1 MANEL
6 EREVRELRQANEI
19 LKKGETIFR
28 HWSEDNGR
36 THISRRRSSS
46 ARSANDRVHRRSS
59 WRLWC
64 RADLPGLTLGELID
78 SITIH
83 HDAERGHTALLED
96 KLLELLRFGYIKKA
110 ASLST
115 AACSLKLVAG
125 VGFEPTTFRL

>member
-1 MANEL
+1 MRQYTGRRLSKIDVAAG
-6 EREVRELRQANEI
+6 VRCNAY
-19 LKKGETIFR
+19 
-28 HWSEDNGR
+28 GR
-36 THISRRRSSS
+36 F
-46 ARSANDRVHRRSS
+46 
-59 WRLWC
+59 
-64 RADLPGLTLGELID
+64 TLGELID
-78 SITIH
+78 SITVH